1 MALSANE
8 YARIASVGLA
18 DGPSEPSLSSAGD
31 SGAAAAR
38 RGRALADRYRI
49 ERELGACG
57 MATVYLAHDLKHDR
71 DVALKVLHPDL
82 AATIG
87 PDRFLSEIRVTANLQ
102 HPNILGLF
110 DSGVADGQAL
120 YVGKFNQGRKYGAAR
135 GATFRERGGARCSQ
149 SVVDSR
155 DWRDSRHERLAPR
168 ATGAAVDGGLRA
180 LRRSPDVAR
189 VHRRTR
195 SLRAWRRRWRL
206 RCWSARSRT
215 AMGRSP
221 CSNSASLPLGL
232 SAQSWRSQLSFTI
245 SDRFRGTVPSST
257 GCPSLYTT

>member
-155 DWRDSRHERLAPR
+155 DWRGGRRRTPR
-168 ATGAAVDGGLRA
+168 AAPIPRRGAGASADA
-180 LRRSPDVAR
+180 LVAR
-189 VHRRTR
+189 VAEALAAEVLVSTVSHCHGALAVLELGEPT
-195 SLRAWRRRWRL
+195 
-206 RCWSARSRT
+206 ARSV
-215 AMGRSP
+215 RSELAEP
-221 CSNSASLPLGL
+221 
-232 SAQSWRSQLSFTI
+232 AQLHDQ
-245 SDRFRGTVPSST
+245 
-257 GCPSLYTT
+257 

>member
-110 DSGVADGQAL
+110 DSGVADGQAF

-155 DWRDSRHERLAPR
+155 DWR
-168 ATGAAVDGGLRA
+168 GG
-180 LRRSPDVAR
+180 RR
-189 VHRRTR
+189 
-195 SLRAWRRRWRL
+195 RL